1 MTERKDSMDR
11 LIRNL
16 LITFVGSIVVL
27 AAIAAFAVKTDRLH
41 IYMHF
46 TGVIYLVLCTL
57 FLWIIA
63 KVFVQGHMGS
73 SREIEAPKMEIFDLE
88 NDR

>member
-27 AAIAAFAVKTDRLH
+27 AAIAAATDGDSVPANLALAENNARVAAEIAVAL
-41 IYMHF
+41 
-46 TGVIYLVLCTL
+46 
-57 FLWIIA
+57 A
-63 KVFVQGHMGS
+63 
-73 SREIEAPKMEIFDLE
+73 DLG
-88 NDR
+88 